1 MGWSSSCGGLARW
14 FAERVNDDH
23 FRAKVEDVYTA
34 QPCTSC
40 GGKGFPLPN
49 LAVPCQRCSGL
60 SFIALPA
67 IDPLKT
73 LVE

>member
-1 MGWSSSCGGLARW
+1 V
-14 FAERVNDDH
+14 F
-23 FRAKVEDVYTA
+23 TQ
-34 QPCTSC
+34 QPCATC
-40 GGKGFPLPN
+40 AGKGFPLAN
-49 LAVPCQRCSGL
+49 LAVPCERCLGL